1 MFFNKKGRKPSKST
15 SSTLLKSLPLDDH
28 GFNGGDPFTETVDF
42 QHMGDNEV
50 DQQFEQ
56 LLDDMNSLKKRR
68 LHSDQR
74 INLSEGRCYRCM

>member
-1 MFFNKKGRKPSKST
+1 
-15 SSTLLKSLPLDDH
+15 
-28 GFNGGDPFTETVDF
+28 
-42 QHMGDNEV
+42 MGDNEV